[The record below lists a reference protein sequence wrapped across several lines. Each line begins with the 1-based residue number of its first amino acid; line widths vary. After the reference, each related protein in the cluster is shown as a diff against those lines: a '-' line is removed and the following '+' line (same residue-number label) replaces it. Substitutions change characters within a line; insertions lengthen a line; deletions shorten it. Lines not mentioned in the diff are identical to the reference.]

1 VPRVVDAVA
10 PTPDHDV
17 NIMLTA
23 TVSGLLLTSI
33 HVEEHSELEKNI
45 SIVEPVRDHHHS
57 HRFSKA
63 LD

>member
-1 VPRVVDAVA
+1 
-10 PTPDHDV
+10 
-17 NIMLTA
+17 MFTA

-45 SIVEPVRDHHHS
+45 SIIEPVRDHHHS